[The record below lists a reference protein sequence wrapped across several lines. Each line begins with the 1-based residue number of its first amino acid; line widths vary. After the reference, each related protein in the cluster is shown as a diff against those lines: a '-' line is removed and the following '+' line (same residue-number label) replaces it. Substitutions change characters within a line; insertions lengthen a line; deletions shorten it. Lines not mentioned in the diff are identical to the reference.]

1 MMNEK
6 EKYSAEIDA
15 RIAKFGE
22 TLNEIKTKRELRNEI
37 RPELQFDGTIRKHQ
51 EVQAKAKALKKADS
65 SAWKTIKTE
74 VDGLMDDIDEELRE
88 ALAYF
93 G

>member
-1 MMNEK
+1 MDER

-22 TLNEIKTKRELRNEI
+22 TLNEIKTKRELRNES
-37 RPELQFDGTIRKHQ
+37 RPELQIDATFRKHQ
-51 EVQAKAKALKKADS
+51 EAQAKMKALKESDS
-65 SAWKTIKTE
+65 SAWETIKTE
-74 VDGLMDDIDEELRE
+74 VDGLMDDIDKELRE

>member
-1 MMNEK
+1 MNDK

-15 RIAKFGE
+15 RIAQFGE
-22 TLNEIKTKRELRNEI
+22 TLDEIKTKRELRSES
-37 RPELQFDGTIRKHQ
+37 RPELQIDATFRKHQ
-51 EVQAKAKALKKADS
+51 EAQAKVKALKASDS
-65 SAWKTIKTE
+65 STWETIKTE
-74 VDGLMDDIDEELRE
+74 VDGLMDDIDKELRE